1 MAGIHPE
8 SERDFARQMFVDF
21 DDELN
26 YWRDSYNSS
35 CPFYRDGMEFPDYE
49 PAIKLGIN
57 VFLRSHGRSF
67 DELKEQLAESY
78 ARTRG
83 NTPIE
88 WSEASVA
95 AAAAWQRMVDRL
107 ATRIS
112 GASHRATPTRP
123 NTPRPRRTTAAANP
137 PPR

>member
-1 MAGIHPE
+1 MAGNHPE
-8 SERDFARQMFVDF
+8 SEKDFARQMFVDF

-26 YWRDSYNSS
+26 YWRESYSR
-35 CPFYRDGMEFPDYE
+35 CPFFRDGMEFPDYE
-49 PAIKLGIN
+49 PAVKLGIN

-78 ARTRG
+78 ERTRG
-83 NTPIE
+83 NTPID

-95 AAAAWQRMVDRL
+95 AGAAWQRMADRL
-107 ATRIS
+107 ESRMSPANR
-112 GASHRATPTRP
+112 RAGPVLP
-123 NTPRPRRTTAAANP
+123 NTARPRRTTAAANP